1 MCVSGHTRDPCSAA
15 AYMLIRAF
23 RSKGLCLYTQVSS
36 SWVGGGKR
44 VPGRAQIGPLEHAA
58 GLLCLWKAQ
67 PDPHPC
73 AGDSAI
79 AATNRGKQT
88 NEALGLNLA
97 AINT

>member
-1 MCVSGHTRDPCSAA
+1 MGPWSTLQEPSAA
-15 AYMLIRAF
+15 
-23 RSKGLCLYTQVSS
+23 Q
-36 SWVGGGKR
+36 
-44 VPGRAQIGPLEHAA
+44 Q
-58 GLLCLWKAQ
+58 AQ
-67 PDPHPC
+67 PDPHPH